1 MSFSIDM
8 DEVFGYAEDIVTAM
22 LPIAYVAAGIS
33 LGFVVI
39 SKIISAFRG

>member
-8 DEVFGYAEDIVTAM
+8 SSIFTYAEDIVNAM
-22 LPIAYVAAGIS
+22 LPIAYVAGGIG

-39 SKIISAFRG
+39 GKIISAFR